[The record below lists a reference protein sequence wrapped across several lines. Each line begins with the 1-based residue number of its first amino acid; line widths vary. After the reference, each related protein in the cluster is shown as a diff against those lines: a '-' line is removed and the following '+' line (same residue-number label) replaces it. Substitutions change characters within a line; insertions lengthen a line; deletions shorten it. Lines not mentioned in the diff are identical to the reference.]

1 MLGHYV
7 DQALN
12 YELAPS
18 TQLNWNDVVC
28 AIIGLRC
35 RDMKG
40 ICAHLTS
47 VQSTCAEPSV
57 SSESI
62 TDMVKFFKTHYV
74 YIGDKE
80 ASGRVIVGLFMEIL
94 REALDKKHPGREFMV
109 DHEFKVLPTKRFAI
123 DEAIEAVIG
132 EDNGKVVFALEYKPK
147 VASDLNDQVPFHISE
162 MLLQAFYLTSQFD
175 HDIVHCLTD
184 LEDYHIFLIGK
195 SNRALQRAKN
205 NFSIK
210 EYWYRKCHLTDS
222 GEVAKHLSFYLKK

>member
-47 VQSTCAEPSV
+47 VQSTCTEPSV

-109 DHEFKVLPTKRFAI
+109 DHEFKVLPTKMFAI
-123 DEAIEAVIG
+123 DEAIKAVIE
-132 EDNGKVVFALEYKPK
+132 EDDGKVVFALEYKP
-147 VASDLNDQVPFHISE
+147 SDLNDQVPFHISE
-162 MLLQAFYLTSQFD
+162 TLF
-175 HDIVHCLTD
+175 
-184 LEDYHIFLIGK
+184 
-195 SNRALQRAKN
+195 RP
-205 NFSIK
+205 SI
-210 EYWYRKCHLTDS
+210 
-222 GEVAKHLSFYLKK
+222 